1 MGSQPQNFALRLNDF
16 HGSERIESVQS
27 MQSKMFQQSYNTSS
41 YNSREEQEDITGVSS
56 ATNGQS

>member
-1 MGSQPQNFALRLNDF
+1 MNDF